1 MYPTFRGRKIVC
13 ETRGDLQTVKRYLLR
28 TLTQHQVEQMMVLNV
43 MGTHIIQIDM
53 HDHEVIGLSN
63 IANYEV
69 FEETPYDMLN
79 RHSRLQVTPC

>member
-1 MYPTFRGRKIVC
+1 
-13 ETRGDLQTVKRYLLR
+13 
-28 TLTQHQVEQMMVLNV
+28 MVLNV

-69 FEETPYDMLN
+69 FEETTYDMLN